1 MVVGSLE
8 VSQIN
13 VHHSDSVERIIVA
26 RIDEQA
32 RSKVLEGHFVVV
44 VAEIFVAL
52 EGVSVGELAVGTNSL
67 VETANGIVGVAV

>member
-13 VHHSDSVERIIVA
+13 VHHSDSVECIIVA